1 MNTYVL
7 FYILSNGTG
16 FRKDYIL
23 KNRHTYTTYDDV
35 HTQTNTNG
43 CSIFNNEKSHASL
56 SVGKAQYSGSTDI
69 AADRRPDQYLR
80 VTRSKLSPIEP
91 EWGGTDTTNN

>member
-1 MNTYVL
+1 MYCFI
-7 FYILSNGTG
+7 FYLTEQDLG
-16 FRKDYIL
+16 KEL
-23 KNRHTYTTYDDV
+23 HTQEPTYDDV

-69 AADRRPDQYLR
+69 AADRTPDQYLR